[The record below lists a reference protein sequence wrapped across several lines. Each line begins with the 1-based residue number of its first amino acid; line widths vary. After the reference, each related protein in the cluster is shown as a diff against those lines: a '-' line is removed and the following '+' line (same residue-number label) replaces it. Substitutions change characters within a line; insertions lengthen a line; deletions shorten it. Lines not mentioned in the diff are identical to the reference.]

1 MWIVEGATHTAR
13 EHALQVITAEE
24 RIHIFYE
31 LPIQHFFIKN
41 QFIMT
46 WLNRIYSF
54 IHIPGSIAFLI
65 WLFYYTSIRSCKEME
80 KSVVTP
86 SLYEARRR
94 AMALSNLLA
103 FLVFT
108 TWPCM
113 PPRLLPADTSQGKT
127 GELARSYGYV
137 SNDKQ

>member
-13 EHALQVITAEE
+13 EHALQVIAAEE

-41 QFIMT
+41 QFTMT
-46 WLNRIYSF
+46 WLNRTYSF

-65 WLFYYTSIRSCKEME
+65 WLFYYTSIRSRKEME